1 MKKVLFGFA
10 FAVALP
16 LFAQQKPIYLDA
28 SKPMEVRVED
38 ALKRLTVEE
47 KVAMLHAQSKFSSP
61 GVPRLGI
68 PSMAGWGNFGDKL
81 RISAGT
87 SLLRR
92 HYTARSPLVRRNISI
107 GTKSC
112 YVRISSKHRRIN
124 LTRRC
129 FISQLQGRF
138 SYSLFLRCAGP
149 GDLYI
154 PP

>member
-68 PSMAGWGNFGDKL
+68 PEFWMTDGPHGIRPEVLWDEWNQAGWTNDSCVAF
-81 RISAGT
+81 
-87 SLLRR
+87 R
-92 HYTARSPLVRRNISI
+92 H
-107 GTKSC
+107 
-112 YVRISSKHRRIN
+112 
-124 LTRRC
+124 
-129 FISQLQGRF
+129 
-138 SYSLFLRCAGP
+138 
-149 GDLYI
+149 
-154 PP
+154 